1 MGYRKV
7 KVLFLAAAWAT
18 CAAAQPAGTL
28 SGTKPLDWEGDLS
41 VKMMDGAHRF
51 VERKIRESAVSRQ
64 KHWKRDLS
72 SSRAYEE
79 SVEPNRRR
87 FREITGVVDARV
99 APGMERWADAGGPE
113 LVAESP
119 AVRVYQVRWPVL
131 DGVYGEG
138 LLLEPKS
145 PPSAYVIAL
154 PDADQTPEQIAGLA
168 PALAPASQYARRLAE
183 QGCLVL
189 SPVLIDRTARWSG
202 RADIRMT
209 DQPHREWIY
218 RQAFQMGRHIIG
230 YEVQK
235 VLAAVDWLKT
245 RPAGPKIGVAGY
257 GEGGLVA
264 FYSAAMDPRIDA
276 ALVSGYF
283 GSREQVWSEPIFR
296 NVWGLLEQF
305 GDAEI
310 ASLAAPRALTV
321 EYSEA
326 PSFTSTKGGLAT
338 PPYESVAAEFA
349 RIDRLIAPGFQNKA
363 LVSGPN
369 GRPAAPGSPGALA
382 KFLASLGARVSASP
396 ARQLAE
402 GAAIL
407 RSGGAPATASQ
418 GTRSSRAKAGRR
430 IGARSQQLLPLQSG
444 SAV

>member
-87 FREITGVVDARV
+87 FREITGVVDPRGSRPAWSVRRMPA
-99 APGMERWADAGGPE
+99 APNSWPSRR
-113 LVAESP
+113 LY
-119 AVRVYQVRWPVL
+119 RVYQVRWPVL

-168 PALAPASQYARRLAE
+168 PGLAPASQYARRLAE

-189 SPVLIDRTARWSG
+189 APVLIDRTARWSG
-202 RADIRMT
+202 RAGHSHDRSAAPRM
-209 DQPHREWIY
+209 DLPPGVPDGPPYHRLRGAKGARRGGLAENAPRRSQNRRGRLWRRRVSGFLLGGDGPPHRRRA
-218 RQAFQMGRHIIG
+218 RQRLFRFPRA
-230 YEVQK
+230 
-235 VLAAVDWLKT
+235 
-245 RPAGPKIGVAGY
+245 
-257 GEGGLVA
+257 GLVRA
-264 FYSAAMDPRIDA
+264 DLPQRLGAARSSSAMPKSPV
-276 ALVSGYF
+276 LV
-283 GSREQVWSEPIFR
+283 
-296 NVWGLLEQF
+296 
-305 GDAEI
+305 
-310 ASLAAPRALTV
+310 APRALTV

-326 PSFTSTKGGLAT
+326 PSFTSTKGDLAT
-338 PPYESVAAEFA
+338 PAVRE
-349 RIDRLIAPGFQNKA
+349 R
-363 LVSGPN
+363 
-369 GRPAAPGSPGALA
+369 
-382 KFLASLGARVSASP
+382 
-396 ARQLAE
+396 
-402 GAAIL
+402 
-407 RSGGAPATASQ
+407 GG
-418 GTRSSRAKAGRR
+418 
-430 IGARSQQLLPLQSG
+430 
-444 SAV
+444 

>member
-1 MGYRKV
+1 MRNF
-7 KVLFLAAAWAT
+7 LLLAAAWAAS
-18 CAAAQPAGTL
+18 AAAQPAGPLT
-28 SGTKPLDWEGDLS
+28 GTAPLDWEGDLS

-51 VERKIRESAVSRQ
+51 VERKIRESVAGRQ
-64 KHWKRDLS
+64 QHWKRDLS
-72 SSRAYEE
+72 SPRAYQE
-79 SVEPNRRR
+79 SVEPNRQR

-99 APGMERWADAGGPE
+99 APSMERFADAGGPE

-131 DGVYGEG
+131 DGVHGEG

-145 PPSAYVIAL
+145 PPVAYVIAL

-168 PALAPASQYARRLAE
+168 AGLAPASQYARRLAE

-189 SPVLIDRTARWSG
+189 APVLIDRTARWSG
-202 RADIRMT
+202 RPDIRMT

-218 RQAFQMGRHIIG
+218 RQAFHMGRHVIG

-296 NVWGLLEQF
+296 NVWGLLERVRRRRDRQP
-305 GDAEI
+305 DR
-310 ASLAAPRALTV
+310 SPRAH
-321 EYSEA
+321 
-326 PSFTSTKGGLAT
+326 GG
-338 PPYESVAAEFA
+338 V
-349 RIDRLIAPGFQNKA
+349 Q
-363 LVSGPN
+363 
-369 GRPAAPGSPGALA
+369 
-382 KFLASLGARVSASP
+382 
-396 ARQLAE
+396 
-402 GAAIL
+402 
-407 RSGGAPATASQ
+407 
-418 GTRSSRAKAGRR
+418 
-430 IGARSQQLLPLQSG
+430 
-444 SAV
+444 